1 MLVRNLDELHHV
13 EAEQLHQGPDLLLGA
28 LPVLGREAIDGQV
41 LHAET
46 RTVGDGL
53 LQRLTALLM
62 AHGTWEALM
71 LRPASIA
78 IQYDGDMGRDVPA
91 LRIDDIH

>member
-1 MLVRNLDELHHV
+1 MLVRNLDQLHHV
-13 EAEQLHQGPDLLLGA
+13 EAEQLHQGTDLLLGA
-28 LPVLGREAIDGQV
+28 FPVLGREAVDSQV

-53 LQRLTALLM
+53 LQRLTALLV
-62 AHGTWEALM
+62 AHGTRQALM
-71 LRPASIA
+71 LRPASVTV
-78 IQYDGDMGRDVPA
+78 QYDGDMGWNVPA